1 MRTIYLIL
9 EYDVIYYPP
18 VLSIVRVLLELGN
31 KVVLLANYSDIQ
43 QKELLKA
50 SGVIFYPVEGKKE
63 GVPLYSKLIQKIRFR
78 RKIYKYLYDLDVE
91 SKDYIWIFHMET
103 LCLLNKLP
111 ERYSVIFHP
120 FEFVETTAAWKYR
133 FLFPFLNIS
142 QIVRKTKKVVCCE
155 YNRAQITKGIFDLKQ
170 LPYILPN
177 KAYMY
182 YEDLENV
189 PNDIREFLSSFLPK
203 LEGKRVILYHE
214 VFMERQRRLEEFC
227 EAIQDMPDNYVLLAM
242 GKGSEYYENLK
253 MKYQSEKI
261 IFIPFIRPPFHL
273 LVTQKASIGVL
284 TYFPNPKNISFV
296 INPLY
301 CAPNK
306 IFEYARYGIPMISND
321 IPGLYYIFMQY
332 KCGETVI
339 DPMNIEMIKH
349 TIEKIFSSYA
359 DYSDGSRKYYNS
371 VNVKEIVERILL

>member
-103 LCLLNKLP
+103 LCLLNELP

-182 YEDLENV
+182 DEDLENL
-189 PNDIREFLSSFLPK
+189 DIPSFL
-203 LEGKRVILYHE
+203 
-214 VFMERQRRLEEFC
+214 RR
-227 EAIQDMPDNYVLLAM
+227 
-242 GKGSEYYENLK
+242 K
-253 MKYQSEKI
+253 
-261 IFIPFIRPPFHL
+261 
-273 LVTQKASIGVL
+273 
-284 TYFPNPKNISFV
+284 
-296 INPLY
+296 
-301 CAPNK
+301 
-306 IFEYARYGIPMISND
+306 
-321 IPGLYYIFMQY
+321 
-332 KCGETVI
+332 
-339 DPMNIEMIKH
+339 
-349 TIEKIFSSYA
+349 
-359 DYSDGSRKYYNS
+359 
-371 VNVKEIVERILL
+371 